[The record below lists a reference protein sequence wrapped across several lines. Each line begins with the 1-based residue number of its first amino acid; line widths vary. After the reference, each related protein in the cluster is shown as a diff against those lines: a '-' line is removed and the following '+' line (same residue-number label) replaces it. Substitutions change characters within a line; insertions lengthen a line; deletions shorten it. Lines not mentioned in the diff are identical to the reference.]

1 MIGQTLDKR
10 YKIIRKLGSGGFGEA
25 FLAKDISLHGI
36 FCVVK
41 QLKPID
47 KSEQFLKIARR
58 LFRTESATLLRLGK
72 HDQIPTLLA
81 HLEKEKDFFLVQE
94 FVDGHPLS
102 AEIKA
107 NQPWAIDDVVDL
119 LASVLEP
126 LAFAHTNNVIHRDI
140 KPDNLMRRHSDGK
153 VVLIDFGA
161 VKEVINSSSIAQ
173 GQAVFTVGIGTPG
186 YMPVEQANGK
196 PKFSSD
202 IYALG
207 ITCIQALTG
216 LSEQELD
223 PNSWRHLINI
233 DESLADILDLMVHYD
248 FNHRYPS
255 GSEALAAVQGYM
267 KENPRTSPKVPYL
280 PPPELVN
287 NHSYASVTDP
297 TRKISIART
306 INSVFRLSKST
317 TFLINLW
324 LEIFFSYVTTGLV
337 FYFAFIFLFI
347 SLYFFSLLSGG
358 FSLEEMLD
366 RLISLRVLMNG
377 RILMFLL
384 QIISWSAVMLLK
396 LDYLLSPSRSKRFAN
411 TIIMFPSWRISTVY
425 LSSTFSVWVDPI
437 MILPYVIMQY
447 IFALEEC
454 DYFIKRSELKAV
466 INQNY
471 EEWIKEIEVN
481 KLPEKYF
488 YRNTYVFLSIAASIF
503 VSVLAN
509 IISWGIASK
518 IIGEKVLTGIVF
530 LKGNLMEQ
538 VLVLVQPLSQVI
550 IYAIMISAAMVVMFI
565 KFPESEK
572 TKT

>member
-58 LFRTESATLLRLGK
+58 LFVTESETLLRLGK

-102 AEIKA
+102 AEIRV
-107 NQPWAIDDVVDL
+107 NQPLAVDDVVDL
-119 LASVLEP
+119 LASALEP
-126 LAFAHTNNVIHRDI
+126 LAFAHANNVIHRDI

-161 VKEVINSSSIAQ
+161 VKEVVNSSSIAQ

-186 YMPVEQANGK
+186 YMPIEQANGK

-223 PNSWRHLINI
+223 PNSWRHLINV
-233 DESLADILDLMVHYD
+233 DASLADILDRMVHYD

-255 GSEALAAVQGYM
+255 GSEALEAVREYV
-267 KENPRTSPKVPYL
+267 KENPEASPKVPYS

-287 NHSYASVTDP
+287 NPSYTSVTVP
-297 TRKISIART
+297 TRKFSIATRVST
-306 INSVFRLSKST
+306 VFHLPETLVSKVFLWFLLSSSNALIGFICCIPFLASFLGISLSLGAIEKGLTYGWNLLFINILSLLIICGIWYVGAMITLKIRRSSISKFVYYGWGRNFEISMLSLCVMSYAL
-317 TFLINLW
+317 FLEGEPNNIVNLVIEW
-324 LEIFFSYVTTGLV
+324 G
-337 FYFAFIFLFI
+337 FLFI
-347 SLYFFSLLSGG
+347 SIVSSISICDTFGSSGFHDELVNIRENINRLWYQPLLILIQPIATILSLYLGLKFAMENGVYANPI
-358 FSLEEMLD
+358 D
-366 RLISLRVLMNG
+366 RLLTGFTSCL
-377 RILMFLL
+377 ILTG
-384 QIISWSAVMLLK
+384 S
-396 LDYLLSPSRSKRFAN
+396 YG
-411 TIIMFPSWRISTVY
+411 
-425 LSSTFSVWVDPI
+425 
-437 MILPYVIMQY
+437 
-447 IFALEEC
+447 IF
-454 DYFIKRSELKAV
+454 
-466 INQNY
+466 
-471 EEWIKEIEVN
+471 
-481 KLPEKYF
+481 
-488 YRNTYVFLSIAASIF
+488 TSIF
-503 VSVLAN
+503 FA
-509 IISWGIASK
+509 
-518 IIGEKVLTGIVF
+518 IVF
-530 LKGNLMEQ
+530 DLKTFK
-538 VLVLVQPLSQVI
+538 
-550 IYAIMISAAMVVMFI
+550 AAKDNPFH
-565 KFPESEK
+565 
-572 TKT
+572 